1 MAKRRRSFA
10 FALRPVWLVGHLVAV
25 VAIVTFFMFGS
36 WQLNRLEE
44 RREANATIAQRS
56 LGAPMGLDEA
66 MAVWGEDPS
75 DLDYQR
81 IAVGGTYRY
90 ADEFFVGPS
99 SLDGASG
106 FRVVTPLDV
115 SGEIVLVARGWV
127 SLGADGP
134 PVDSGATSGPGVVD
148 GYVLRDEA
156 RFRGVPQI
164 GADLDLGRAG
174 RIDIAVLAPVSDP
187 VPFYIVQQLPED
199 GLRALGDPTFDE
211 GKHLAYAFQ
220 WYAFSAV
227 TAIGYVVLMIRTG
240 ERGTRGPKRTKRL
253 PTHRTDP

>member
-1 MAKRRRSFA
+1 MSDRRSDFTFA
-10 FALRPVWLVGHLVAV
+10 RRPVWLLGHLVAV
-25 VAIVTFFMFGS
+25 VAIVMFFMFGS
-36 WQLNRLEE
+36 WQLSRLEE
-44 RREANATIAQRS
+44 RRAENATIEQRS
-56 LGAPMGLDEA
+56 FGAPMGLDEA
-66 MAVWGEDPS
+66 LAVWDEDPS

-115 SGEIVLVARGWV
+115 NGEIVLVARGWV
-127 SLGADGP
+127 SLGSAGP
-134 PVDSGATSGPGVVD
+134 PVDSGATAGPGVVD

-156 RFRGVPQI
+156 RFRGVPKI
-164 GADLDLGRAG
+164 GTDLDIGRAG
-174 RIDIAVLAPVSDP
+174 RIDITLLAPNATP

-199 GLRALGDPTFDE
+199 GVRTLGDPSFDE

-227 TAIGYVVLMIRTG
+227 TAIGYVVLMVRTG
-240 ERGTRGPKRTKRL
+240 KQGSKRANSPPTR
-253 PTHRTDP
+253 HTDA